1 MRKPRR
7 KQKNCA
13 DSEVADE
20 VNDKSKDMKVHC
32 KIRWGK
38 NGIDDKNFRIEVVAQ
53 ISQKLNANNM
63 DNHKLRNNF

>member
-32 KIRWGK
+32 KIRRGK